1 MTPEQIGLTGCWQV
15 LAVRRERILLS
26 HTPQETSVEIGYYV
40 TSLAAEESSPQDLG
54 QLVRDHWAAIENGV
68 HYRRDWTFREDHRQV
83 KDWVG
88 AEMLATLCNLAIGLY
103 ELGRKRKQ
111 TTADSLKNWVE
122 RQTFSS
128 AWKQLQR

>member
-1 MTPEQIGLTGCWQV
+1 M
-15 LAVRRERILLS
+15 
-26 HTPQETSVEIGYYV
+26 EIGYYV